1 MAVAMKVLLVA
12 VLRMGL
18 LLHQVTGWTTF
29 RTSVHVRAQQ
39 SVGSVDSTTTTT
51 TRIPSSSRGWTPATN
66 SALFPNTRR
75 RAAATAVVLSAASSS
90 TISNEGYKV
99 EESGRCTGVEALP
112 PLKNRYYALRHGQSV
127 ANMEGII
134 SSNPKVGS
142 VKHGLTSNGRS
153 QARVSATAL
162 IEAVGRDRLDS
173 LVFVSSEFLRARQT
187 AEECRA
193 ALQNI
198 LSFEREAVAM
208 GGGTGDDAAAEGTGA
223 EGRNGGFSLD
233 EGSIGGYD
241 VSPPLVIRQELRE
254 RAFGELD
261 GTILVN
267 YNKARWGRSMWEY
280 LFLFGLVWPE
290 DLKNG
295 MQEGYGV
302 ESVCDVA
309 SRVRR
314 LVRALE
320 RDYEDADIVLSSHAD
335 TLQIAQCYIAGTDE
349 RLFSQYRFK
358 NGEVRRL
365 LQDPDSLPPPAPLS
379 FQ

>member
-12 VLRMGL
+12 ALRMGL
-18 LLHQVTGWTTF
+18 VLHQVTGWTTF
-29 RTSVHVRAQQ
+29 RSSVHVRAQQ
-39 SVGSVDSTTTTT
+39 SVGSVDSTTTT

-66 SALFPNTRR
+66 SALFPNRRR

-90 TISNEGYKV
+90 TISNEGYTV

-198 LSFEREAVAM
+198 LSFERDAMAV
-208 GGGTGDDAAAEGTGA
+208 GGGKGDDAAAEGTGA
-223 EGRNGGFSLD
+223 EKGDGGFALD
-233 EGSIGGYD
+233 EGSVGGYD

-267 YNKARWGRSMWEY
+267 YNK
-280 LFLFGLVWPE
+280 VWPE
-290 DLKNG
+290 DLKDG

-309 SRVRR
+309 SRVGR
-314 LVRALE
+314 LVQALE

-335 TLQIAQCYIAGTDE
+335 TLQIAQCYIAGADE

>member
-1 MAVAMKVLLVA
+1 
-12 VLRMGL
+12 MGL

-29 RTSVHVRAQQ
+29 RSSVHVRAQQ
-39 SVGSVDSTTTTT
+39 SVGSVDSTTTTTATTTTTTT

-66 SALFPNTRR
+66 SALFPNRRR

-99 EESGRCTGVEALP
+99 EESGRCTGLEALP

-153 QARVSATAL
+153 QARVAATAL

-198 LSFEREAVAM
+198 LSFERAAMAM
-208 GGGTGDDAAAEGTGA
+208 GGGKGDDAAADGTGA
-223 EGRNGGFSLD
+223 EGGDGEFSLD
-233 EGSIGGYD
+233 EGSMGGYD

-267 YNKARWGRSMWEY
+267 YNK
-280 LFLFGLVWPE
+280 VWPE
-290 DLKNG
+290 DLKDG

-309 SRVRR
+309 SRVGR

-335 TLQIAQCYIAGTDE
+335 TLQIAQCYIAGADE

-365 LQDPDSLPPPAPLS
+365 LRDPDSLPPPAPLS